1 MDQPILVFFYGLNF
15 GDLISGIQ
23 ENKYFN
29 LGTSEADFQPSC
41 PSVQT
46 RVSGVICHFNSD
58 SEIGIAT
65 PSLTMCQIL
74 FDTVAG
80 TGGGTD
86 AGAVRVGGIVGGIVR
101 GAGVVGVVGV
111 EEIESES

>member
-1 MDQPILVFFYGLNF
+1 MALKKDYGLAQSYF

-74 FDTVAG
+74 FDTAAG

-101 GAGVVGVVGV
+101 GAGRAVSKSGGK
-111 EEIESES
+111 E